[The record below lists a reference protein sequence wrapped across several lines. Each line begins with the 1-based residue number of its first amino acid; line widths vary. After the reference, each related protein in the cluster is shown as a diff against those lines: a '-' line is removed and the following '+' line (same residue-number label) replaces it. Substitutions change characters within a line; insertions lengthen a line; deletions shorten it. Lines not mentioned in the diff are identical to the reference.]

1 MTSLGL
7 TLLVC
12 KADLPQMNLL
22 AEPVS
27 KNASEVHG
35 TGWAPSLCRWHL
47 GSWEQARYAIEGA
60 PRNQTSPTEHSFPCS
75 FLRV

>member
-35 TGWAPSLCRWHL
+35 TGWAICVHHHYVAGIWGVGNRRDM
-47 GSWEQARYAIEGA
+47 Q
-60 PRNQTSPTEHSFPCS
+60 
-75 FLRV
+75 